1 MKRLALLL
9 FGGLLAA
16 GSLIFGTR
24 PCFAGPD
31 SDATFSGSTAGLSST
46 YYAIELRGGSRL
58 YAVDKPV
65 QKGRVY
71 LFHRYPDG
79 TYMSLSAA
87 EVGQVVTLAEAPQ
100 PDRHAPGETLYI
112 GPPLSGPSAPAPAV
126 AAPAG
131 PAPPDGV
138 YADDYGYGYS
148 GWGWGGGVVPPSR
161 PPGRMPPGRIGPNGY
176 PILAPPGSPG
186 STPPPIGPNGFPV
199 LSPQP
204 PVASP
209 RRPQ

>member
-16 GSLIFGTR
+16 VT
-24 PCFAGPD
+24 
-31 SDATFSGSTAGLSST
+31 GLSST
-46 YYAIELRGGSRL
+46 YYALELKGGSRL

-79 TYMSLSAA
+79 TYMSLPAV
-87 EVGQVVTLAEAPQ
+87 EVGGVSPLAEAPA

-112 GPPLSGPSAPAPAV
+112 GPPLAGPNAPAPSDETV
-126 AAPAG
+126 AAPPTSSDAFSG
-131 PAPPDGV
+131 DG
-138 YADDYGYGYS
+138 GYGS
-148 GWGWGGGVVPPSR
+148 SDWGWGGGYVPPSR
-161 PPGRMPPGRIGPNGY
+161 PPGPAPPSRIGPNGY

-186 STPPPIGPNGFPV
+186 STPPPIGSNGFPII
-199 LSPQP
+199 SSPPQP
-204 PVASP
+204 SLRSPALAPLGPGSDAASSRRAASP
-209 RRPQ
+209 RRPR

>member
-9 FGGLLAA
+9 FGGLLGA
-16 GSLIFGTR
+16 GSLLFGVR
-24 PCFAGPD
+24 PCFAAPD
-31 SDATFSGSTAGLSST
+31 SDAAFSRRTTGLSST
-46 YYAIELRGGSRL
+46 YYAIELKGGSRL

-87 EVGQVVTLAEAPQ
+87 EVGRVVTLAEAPQ

-126 AAPAG
+126 TAPAG
-131 PAPPDGV
+131 PAPSDGV

-148 GWGWGGGVVPPSR
+148 GWGWGGGSVPPSR
-161 PPGRMPPGRIGPNGY
+161 PGRMPPGRIGPNGY

-186 STPPPIGPNGFPV
+186 STPLPIGPNGFPV

>member
-9 FGGLLAA
+9 FGGLLTAA
-16 GSLIFGTR
+16 
-24 PCFAGPD
+24 
-31 SDATFSGSTAGLSST
+31 AGLSST
-46 YYAIELRGGSRL
+46 YYAIELKGGSRL
-58 YAVDKPV
+58 YAVDRPV
-65 QKGRVY
+65 QKGRVF

-79 TYMSLSAA
+79 TYMSLLAV
-87 EVGQVVTLAEAPQ
+87 EVGSVVTLAEAPQ

-112 GPPLSGPSAPAPAV
+112 GPPLPGPSAPPPAN
-126 AAPAG
+126 AGPAG
-131 PAPPDGV
+131 PPLSGGA

-148 GWGWGGGVVPPSR
+148 GWGWGGGGSGPPSR
-161 PPGRMPPGRIGPNGY
+161 PPGAMPPGRIGPNGY

-186 STPPPIGPNGFPV
+186 STPPPIGPNGFPI

>member
-1 MKRLALLL
+1 MRRLALLL

-16 GSLIFGTR
+16 S
-24 PCFAGPD
+24 
-31 SDATFSGSTAGLSST
+31 AGLSST
-46 YYAIELRGGSRL
+46 YYAIELKGGSRL

-79 TYMSLSAA
+79 TYMSLSAV
-87 EVGQVVTLAEAPQ
+87 EVGSVVTLAEAPQ

-112 GPPLSGPSAPAPAV
+112 GPPLSGPGASPPPAEAFAPAP
-126 AAPAG
+126 PA
-131 PAPPDGV
+131 
-138 YADDYGYGYS
+138 YADGAYADPGYGYY
-148 GWGWGGGVVPPSR
+148 GWGWGGGGFVPPSR
-161 PPGRMPPGRIGPNGY
+161 PPGGVPPSRIGPNGY

-186 STPPPIGPNGFPV
+186 STPPPIGPNGFPI
-199 LSPQP
+199 LSPAP